1 MQAADGTPI
10 LIGANEWRDMM
21 PEKKIETYLGDGVYA
36 TYDRFGITLDLR
48 GQDSTTKIFLER
60 EVFEA
65 LVKWGS
71 PLFRVVPS
79 T

>member
-1 MQAADGTPI
+1 
-10 LIGANEWRDMM
+10 M

-48 GQDSTTKIFLER
+48 GQDDTTKIVLER
-60 EVFEA
+60 EVFEF
-65 LVKWGS
+65 LVRWGS
-71 PLFRVVPS
+71 RLFKVTPS

>member
-1 MQAADGTPI
+1 
-10 LIGANEWRDMM
+10 M

-48 GQDSTTKIFLER
+48 GQDDTTKIVLER
-60 EVFEA
+60 EVFES

-71 PLFRVVPS
+71 RLFKVTPS

>member
-1 MQAADGTPI
+1 
-10 LIGANEWRDMM
+10 M

-48 GQDSTTKIFLER
+48 GQDDTTKISLER

-71 PLFRVVPS
+71 LHFKGIPS